1 MSFTVLDVTC
11 PLILGM
17 PFLRQAN
24 PVIDWTL
31 RKVVF
36 NSSAVPTSTPC
47 TNLFAGLA
55 DSVPLLSS
63 SVPPLDEVQHDQ
75 TSSCFSK
82 KKRVNFDPTTV
93 ALHDCSLVGGFV
105 VCFDAALSGL
115 KAGKTLKRISCPHC
129 NHPVFDSTRTSSFP
143 DERTCRAC
151 LRTFPC
157 PAGVYAN
164 PLADFIRGTRA
175 GALLQPGRG

>member
-1 MSFTVLDVTC
+1 MSVNFGTISHCMYFTVLDVTC

-24 PVIDWTL
+24 PVIDWTM

-36 NSSAVPTSTPC
+36 DSSVPTPPSC
-47 TNLFAGLA
+47 MNSFAGLA
-55 DSVPLLSS
+55 DDVPLLNS
-63 SVPPLDEVQHDQ
+63 SVPPLDEVHIAR

-105 VCFDAALSGL
+105 ACFDAAVSGL
-115 KAGKTLKRISCPHC
+115 KKGKTLNVISCPHC
-129 NHPVFDSTRTSSFP
+129 CHPVLDSTR
-143 DERTCRAC
+143 
-151 LRTFPC
+151 
-157 PAGVYAN
+157 
-164 PLADFIRGTRA
+164 
-175 GALLQPGRG
+175 